1 MIETQNVSKHFG
13 PVKAVNDVSLSIGR
27 GEIVGLLGRNGA
39 GKTTLVDLILGL
51 TKPTSGT
58 VRAAGM
64 TPAQAVRE
72 ARIGAVMQTG
82 GLLDTVTVKDTLAMI
97 DSTHRDSIGVEAAIE
112 QANLTEIQDRRVGK
126 CSGGEQQRV
135 RFAIALLGKPEILIL
150 DEPTTGMDATS
161 RHEFWDS
168 MRAQAHSGRTII
180 FSTHYLEEAE
190 NLAERI
196 IVLDRG
202 ELIADGPTD
211 SLTAGANKK
220 RVTAQSSQGLIDVTT
235 HDSDSYVRK
244 LLTETDAH
252 DLTITRTSL
261 EDSFI
266 ALTSDTASSK
276 EQL

>member
-58 VRAAGM
+58 VRVAGM

>member
-1 MIETQNVSKHFG
+1 MIEIQNVSKHFG
-13 PVKAVNDVSLSIGR
+13 PVRAVEDASLSIGR
-27 GEIVGLLGRNGA
+27 GETVGLLGRNGA

-51 TKPTSGT
+51 TKPTGGT
-58 VRAAGM
+58 VRVANM
-64 TPAQAVRE
+64 TPAQAVRR

-112 QANLTEIQDRRVGK
+112 HANLRKIQNRRVGK

-135 RFAIALLGKPEILIL
+135 RFAIALLGKPDILIL

-161 RHEFWDS
+161 RHEFWDT

-196 IVLDRG
+196 IVLDNG
-202 ELIADGPTD
+202 QVIADGPTD
-211 SLTAGANKK
+211 RLTADANKK

-235 HDSDSYVRK
+235 SNADSYARK
-244 LLTETDAH
+244 LLNETDAH

-266 ALTSDTASSK
+266 ALTARSNHDYP
-276 EQL
+276 

>member
-13 PVKAVNDVSLSIGR
+13 SVKAVEDVSLSIGR

-58 VRAAGM
+58 VRVADM
-64 TPAQAVRE
+64 TPAQAIRD

-97 DSTHRDSIGVEAAIE
+97 NSTHRDSIGVEAAIE
-112 QANLTEIQDRRVGK
+112 QANLTKIQNRRVGK

-135 RFAIALLGKPEILIL
+135 RFAIALLGKPDILIL

-161 RHEFWDS
+161 RHEFWDT

-211 SLTAGANKK
+211 SLTAGADKK

-235 HDSDSYVRK
+235 QDSDSYARK

-252 DLTITRTSL
+252 DLTVTRTSL

-266 ALTSDTASSK
+266 ALTSDDPESE
-276 EQL
+276 EQP

>member
-13 PVKAVNDVSLSIGR
+13 QVKAVEDVSLSIGR

-51 TKPTSGT
+51 TKPTGGT
-58 VRAAGM
+58 VRVANT

-112 QANLTEIQDRRVGK
+112 HANLRKIQNRRVGK

-135 RFAIALLGKPEILIL
+135 RFAIALLGKPDILIL

-161 RHEFWDS
+161 RHEFWDT

-196 IVLDRG
+196 IVLDNG
-202 ELIADGPTD
+202 QVIADGPTD
-211 SLTAGANKK
+211 RLTADANKK

-235 HDSDSYVRK
+235 SNADSYARK
-244 LLTETDAH
+244 LLNETDAH

-266 ALTSDTASSK
+266 ALTARSNHDHP
-276 EQL
+276 

>member
-13 PVKAVNDVSLSIGR
+13 QVKAIEDVSLSIGR

-51 TKPTSGT
+51 TKPTGGT
-58 VRAAGM
+58 VRVANT

-112 QANLTEIQDRRVGK
+112 HANLRKIQNRRVGK

-135 RFAIALLGKPEILIL
+135 RFAIALLGKPDILIL

-161 RHEFWDS
+161 RHEFWDT

-196 IVLDRG
+196 IVLDNG
-202 ELIADGPTD
+202 QVIADGPTD
-211 SLTAGANKK
+211 RLTADANKK

-235 HDSDSYVRK
+235 SNADSYARK
-244 LLTETDAH
+244 LLNETDAH
-252 DLTITRTSL
+252 NLTITRTSL

-266 ALTSDTASSK
+266 ALTARSNHDYP
-276 EQL
+276 

>member
-58 VRAAGM
+58 VRVAGM

-112 QANLTEIQDRRVGK
+112 HANLRKIQNRRVGK

-135 RFAIALLGKPEILIL
+135 RFAIALLGKPDILIL

-161 RHEFWDS
+161 RHEFWDT

-196 IVLDRG
+196 IVLDNG
-202 ELIADGPTD
+202 QVIADGPTD
-211 SLTAGANKK
+211 RLTADANKK

-235 HDSDSYVRK
+235 SNADSYARK
-244 LLTETDAH
+244 LLNETDAH

-266 ALTSDTASSK
+266 ALTARSNHDYP
-276 EQL
+276 

>member
-13 PVKAVNDVSLSIGR
+13 SVKAVEDVSLSIGR

-58 VRAAGM
+58 VRVADM
-64 TPAQAVRE
+64 TPAQAIRD

-97 DSTHRDSIGVEAAIE
+97 NSTHRDSIGVEAAIE
-112 QANLTEIQDRRVGK
+112 QANLTKIQNRRVGK
-126 CSGGEQQRV
+126 CSGGEQQRI
-135 RFAIALLGKPEILIL
+135 RFAIALLGKPDILIL

-161 RHEFWDS
+161 RHEFWDT

-211 SLTAGANKK
+211 SLTAGADKK

-235 HDSDSYVRK
+235 QDSDSYARK

-266 ALTSDTASSK
+266 ALTSDNAESE
-276 EQL
+276 EQP

>member
-13 PVKAVNDVSLSIGR
+13 QVKAVEDVSLSIGR

-51 TKPTSGT
+51 TKPTGGT
-58 VRAAGM
+58 VRVANT

-112 QANLTEIQDRRVGK
+112 HANLRKIQNRRVGK

-135 RFAIALLGKPEILIL
+135 RFAIALLGKPDILIL

-161 RHEFWDS
+161 RHEFWDT

-196 IVLDRG
+196 IVLDNG
-202 ELIADGPTD
+202 QVIADGPTD
-211 SLTAGANKK
+211 RLTADANKK

-235 HDSDSYVRK
+235 SNADSYARK
-244 LLTETDAH
+244 LLNETDAH

-266 ALTSDTASSK
+266 ALTARSNHDYP
-276 EQL
+276 

>member
-13 PVKAVNDVSLSIGR
+13 QVKAVEDVSLSIGR

-51 TKPTSGT
+51 TKPTGGT
-58 VRAAGM
+58 VRVANT

-112 QANLTEIQDRRVGK
+112 HANLRKIQNRRVGK

-135 RFAIALLGKPEILIL
+135 RFAIALLGKPDILIL

-161 RHEFWDS
+161 RHEFWDT

-196 IVLDRG
+196 IVLDNG
-202 ELIADGPTD
+202 QVIADGPTD
-211 SLTAGANKK
+211 RLTADANKK

-235 HDSDSYVRK
+235 SNADSYARK
-244 LLTETDAH
+244 LLNETDAH

-266 ALTSDTASSK
+266 ALTSDK
-276 EQL
+276 EQP

>member
-1 MIETQNVSKHFG
+1 MIEIQNVSKHFG
-13 PVKAVNDVSLSIGR
+13 PVRAVEDASLSIGR
-27 GEIVGLLGRNGA
+27 GETVGLLGRNGA

-51 TKPTSGT
+51 TKPTGGT
-58 VRAAGM
+58 VRVANT

-112 QANLTEIQDRRVGK
+112 QANLREIQNRRVGK

-135 RFAIALLGKPEILIL
+135 RFAIALLGKPDILIL

-161 RHEFWDS
+161 RHEFWDT

-196 IVLDRG
+196 IVLDNG
-202 ELIADGPTD
+202 QVIADGPTD
-211 SLTAGANKK
+211 RLTADANKK

-235 HDSDSYVRK
+235 SNADSYARK
-244 LLTETDAH
+244 LLNETDAH

-266 ALTSDTASSK
+266 ALTARSNHDYP
-276 EQL
+276 

>member
-13 PVKAVNDVSLSIGR
+13 QVKAVEDVSLSIGR

-51 TKPTSGT
+51 TKPTGGT
-58 VRAAGM
+58 VRVANT

-112 QANLTEIQDRRVGK
+112 HANLRKIQNRRVGK

-135 RFAIALLGKPEILIL
+135 RFAIALLGKPDILIL

-161 RHEFWDS
+161 RHEFWDT

-196 IVLDRG
+196 IVLDNG
-202 ELIADGPTD
+202 QVIADGPTD
-211 SLTAGANKK
+211 RLTADANKK

-235 HDSDSYVRK
+235 SNADSYARK
-244 LLTETDAH
+244 LLNETDAH

-266 ALTSDTASSK
+266 ALTAGSNHDYP
-276 EQL
+276 

>member
-13 PVKAVNDVSLSIGR
+13 SVKAVEDVSLSIGR

-58 VRAAGM
+58 VRVADM
-64 TPAQAVRE
+64 TAAQAIRD

-97 DSTHRDSIGVEAAIE
+97 NSTHRDSIGVEAAIE
-112 QANLTEIQDRRVGK
+112 QANLTKIQNRRVGK

-135 RFAIALLGKPEILIL
+135 RFAIALLGKPDILIL

-161 RHEFWDS
+161 RHEFWDT

-211 SLTAGANKK
+211 SLTAGADKK

-235 HDSDSYVRK
+235 SDADSYARK

-252 DLTITRTSL
+252 DLTVTRTSL

-266 ALTSDTASSK
+266 ALTSDDPESE
-276 EQL
+276 EQP

>member
-13 PVKAVNDVSLSIGR
+13 QVKAVEDVSLSIGR

-51 TKPTSGT
+51 TKPTGGT
-58 VRAAGM
+58 VRVANT

-112 QANLTEIQDRRVGK
+112 HANLRKIQNRRVGK

-135 RFAIALLGKPEILIL
+135 RFAIALLGKPDILIL

-161 RHEFWDS
+161 RHEFWDT

-196 IVLDRG
+196 IVLDNG
-202 ELIADGPTD
+202 QVIADGPTD
-211 SLTAGANKK
+211 RLTADANEK

-235 HDSDSYVRK
+235 SNADSYARK
-244 LLTETDAH
+244 LLNETDAH

-266 ALTSDTASSK
+266 ALTARSNHDYP
-276 EQL
+276 

>member
-58 VRAAGM
+58 VRVAGM

-266 ALTSDTASSK
+266 ALTSETASSK

>member
-58 VRAAGM
+58 VRVAGM

-112 QANLTEIQDRRVGK
+112 QANLTEIQDRRAGK

>member
-13 PVKAVNDVSLSIGR
+13 PVKAVNDVSLSIDR

-58 VRAAGM
+58 VRVAGM

-244 LLTETDAH
+244 LLTKTDAH

>member
-1 MIETQNVSKHFG
+1 MIETQNASKHFG
-13 PVKAVNDVSLSIGR
+13 SVKAVEDVSLSIGR

-58 VRAAGM
+58 VRVADM
-64 TPAQAVRE
+64 TPAQAIRD

-97 DSTHRDSIGVEAAIE
+97 NSTHRDSIGVEAAIE
-112 QANLTEIQDRRVGK
+112 QANLTKIQNRRVGK
-126 CSGGEQQRV
+126 CSGGEQQRI
-135 RFAIALLGKPEILIL
+135 RFAIALLGKPDILIL

-161 RHEFWDS
+161 RHEFWDT

-196 IVLDRG
+196 IVLDNG
-202 ELIADGPTD
+202 QVIADGPTD
-211 SLTAGANKK
+211 RLTADANKK

-235 HDSDSYVRK
+235 SNADSYARK
-244 LLTETDAH
+244 LLNETDAH

-266 ALTSDTASSK
+266 ALTARSNHDYP
-276 EQL
+276 

>member
-13 PVKAVNDVSLSIGR
+13 QVKAVEDVSLSIGR

-51 TKPTSGT
+51 TKPTGGT
-58 VRAAGM
+58 VRVANT

-82 GLLDTVTVKDTLAMI
+82 GLLDTATVKDTLAMI

-112 QANLTEIQDRRVGK
+112 HANLRKIQNRRVGK

-135 RFAIALLGKPEILIL
+135 RFAIALLGKPDILIL

-161 RHEFWDS
+161 RHEFWDT

-196 IVLDRG
+196 IVLDNG
-202 ELIADGPTD
+202 QVIADGPTD
-211 SLTAGANKK
+211 RLTADANKK

-235 HDSDSYVRK
+235 SNADSYARK
-244 LLTETDAH
+244 LLNETDAH

-266 ALTSDTASSK
+266 ALTARSNHDYP
-276 EQL
+276 